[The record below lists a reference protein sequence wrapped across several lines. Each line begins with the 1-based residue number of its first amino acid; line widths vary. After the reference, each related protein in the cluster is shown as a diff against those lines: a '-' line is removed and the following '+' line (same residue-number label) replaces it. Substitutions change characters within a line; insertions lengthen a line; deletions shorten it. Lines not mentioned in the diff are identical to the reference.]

1 MQLNEETLG
10 KAIEQASA
18 GLVESLRPTIAEI
31 LHEEIRRVLTK
42 TFMEG
47 DFYRKVNDDLQKSLK
62 DIYEEIRTARKDT
75 GSVSGSEAGNTNALI
90 TEASDQLDA
99 VLRTTEQATI
109 EIMETIEKL
118 QEMQAAVAHIV
129 RSLESGGVTREDRIK
144 LQDVN
149 DAFGSDLLRIMTT
162 LSFQDLTGQ
171 RIKII
176 IDTIR
181 KIESIVLDT
190 YMSTGLMIKAR
201 EEEPQKEFEELKKDA
216 QTKTGEL
223 KGPQEDASQGDVDD
237 LLASLGL

>member
-1 MQLNEETLG
+1 MQINEETLG
-10 KAIEQASA
+10 RAIEQASA

-62 DIYEEIRTARKDT
+62 DIYEEIKTARKDT
-75 GSVSGSEAGNTNALI
+75 GTVGGDPNALI

-118 QEMQAAVAHIV
+118 QEMQGAVAHIV

-144 LQDVN
+144 LQEVN
-149 DAFGSDLLRIMTT
+149 DAFGNDLLQIMTT